1 MKQALEITEEIANR
15 YRIEFGKD
23 KSKML
28 IIGKSRQT
36 KNIEMNMLPSINEM
50 KIETTHH
57 YKYQGLTVN
66 DKFNLEQHIKQ
77 AIGKTEAAYQTIL
90 TILCNKEFL
99 RLEMKIMWKLVETC
113 IIPTITYAMETMELT
128 KTEKNS
134 LNKLL
139 DNIIKRILK
148 TPQGT
153 PRESL
158 YIESNLLDIETI
170 IEKKRIG
177 MMYRIHQHPNTITEE
192 VTKPTSKLMI
202 NTQEI
207 TKKYNIDKD
216 YLLNLPKRKAKKL
229 IRKSV
234 HKTFRKKI
242 MANMENKTKIDY
254 LLKHYTPGEKTN
266 YTNNLNRQEVSTLF
280 KTRTRMIDIK
290 GNYKNKY
297 PDQTCR
303 LQK

>member
-1 MKQALEITEEIANR
+1 
-15 YRIEFGKD
+15 
-23 KSKML
+23 
-28 IIGKSRQT
+28 
-36 KNIEMNMLPSINEM
+36 
-50 KIETTHH
+50 
-57 YKYQGLTVN
+57 
-66 DKFNLEQHIKQ
+66 
-77 AIGKTEAAYQTIL
+77 
-90 TILCNKEFL
+90 
-99 RLEMKIMWKLVETC
+99 
-113 IIPTITYAMETMELT
+113 METMELT

-192 VTKPTSKLMI
+192 ITKPTSKWMI

-216 YLLNLPKRKAKKL
+216 YLLNLTKRKAKKL

-303 LQK
+303 LCKNNNETQEHVLEECRISVEKNLKTTMYNLSARSSTIQRKTIRKIQEIIELLKNTQ